1 MESTFEVLP
10 WESSSKEQDSLVN
23 QLFGKIANDEAD
35 KTPSRV
41 SRDVLALNV
50 QDKNKV
56 KRKGEKRKEINDDGG
71 KKKPKEKRKDK
82 RDKSKFKTG
91 LLMMSHPER
100 TQDNQS
106 ESSRTKN
113 HDGVTYMY
121 AEGPDLEAR
130 VDSVHESNQSDNKK
144 IRDLHENESES
155 TKTSTEKQEKKQK
168 KNRAKIRAAVNAI
181 EVVNQD
187 CQGRTE
193 SAKLT
198 AKLDESLSTQAFESK
213 VKNSKRKKSKDKK
226 EGGQGQSTE
235 KRKKTGND
243 KQQDSFDMHMTKNGS
258 LELHN
263 RFPVIP
269 SKLTVSEKMTKQLES
284 SRFRWINE
292 QLYTTTGEE
301 AVALFSEDP
310 SLFDIYHRGFSN
322 QVGLWPVNP
331 VDMIIQWLRK
341 RASSDVIADFGCGEA
356 VIAQSVQN
364 KVHSFDLVAKNEL
377 VTACNMAK
385 VPLKPASVDV
395 VVFCL
400 SLMGTN
406 LVDFLREAHRVLKLG
421 GFLKVAEVTSRI
433 SDTAEFIKS
442 FSRLGFKLQQ
452 QDTSNKMFVLFDFI
466 KDKESFKTVSSK
478 KLAGLKLKPCIY
490 KKR

>member
-1 MESTFEVLP
+1 MSTFEVLP

-23 QLFGKIANDEAD
+23 QLFGKISNAEAD

-41 SRDVLALNV
+41 SRDMLALNV

-71 KKKPKEKRKDK
+71 KTKPKEKRKDK

-91 LLMMSHPER
+91 LLMISHPER

-106 ESSRTKN
+106 ERTKN
-113 HDGVTYMY
+113 HEGVTY
-121 AEGPDLEAR
+121 AGGPDLEAQ

-155 TKTSTEKQEKKQK
+155 IKTATEKQEKKQK
-168 KNRAKIRAAVNAI
+168 KSRA

-198 AKLDESLSTQAFESK
+198 TKLDESRSTQAFESK
-213 VKNSKRKKSKDKK
+213 VKNSKREKSKDKK

-235 KRKKTGND
+235 KRKKTVND
-243 KQQDSFDMHMTKNGS
+243 KQQDSFDIHIKKNGS

-310 SLFDIYHRGFSN
+310 SLFDIYHRGFTN

-442 FSRLGFKLQQ
+442 LSRLGFKLQQ

>member
-10 WESSSKEQDSLVN
+10 WESYSKEQDSLVH
-23 QLFGKIANDEAD
+23 QLFGKISNAEAD
-35 KTPSRV
+35 KTPSRF
-41 SRDVLALNV
+41 SRDVLALNGH
-50 QDKNKV
+50 DKSKV

-71 KKKPKEKRKDK
+71 TTKPKEKRKDK
-82 RDKSKFKTG
+82 IDKSKFKSG
-91 LLMMSHPER
+91 LLMISHPER
-100 TQDNQS
+100 TQDKQS
-106 ESSRTKN
+106 GRTKN
-113 HDGVTYMY
+113 HEGVTY

-155 TKTSTEKQEKKQK
+155 TKTATEKQEKKQK
-168 KNRAKIRAAVNAI
+168 KSRAK
-181 EVVNQD
+181 VVNQD

-198 AKLDESLSTQAFESK
+198 AKLDESRSTQAFESK
-213 VKNSKRKKSKDKK
+213 VKNSKRKKSKDKR
-226 EGGQGQSTE
+226 EGIQGQSTE

-243 KQQDSFDMHMTKNGS
+243 KQQDSFDIRMTKNGS

-310 SLFDIYHRGFSN
+310 SLFDIYHRGFTN

-356 VIAQSVQN
+356 VIAQSVKN

-442 FSRLGFKLQQ
+442 LSRLGFKLQQ